1 MKKSLT
7 ILALATA
14 CAAVLGASGCAAA
27 SVRLTVDSYWYIDSH
42 EGIQPTSIDPEDQT
56 PRRTPESLLYEL
68 TFDEESGANKS
79 YRVDYYTDSE
89 NFAEGEDAHYLRT
102 VFYATTFDWSTDTN
116 EEYRLTA
123 EQAGQL
129 DTDAPH
135 LEGTVETV
143 YVLETEFKV
152 SGMYVFGGK
161 DTAANA
167 ENSVEFTDYMNTVT
181 YFRSSRNFL
190 EPVYSYKKVHTTTPL
205 TLNPAS
211 AETMCTQI
219 EYEYEVFYNLDCT
232 ELTYNYKEF
241 GENDSEANPL
251 NGKVSGLHNSDAFFD
266 NNQLYT
272 AVRGMSLSEG
282 FSANISLFVPE
293 NMGVMKV
300 RITGGAQGEL
310 NPETDKGIIDALEA
324 KYGTPAIPEKDEEST
339 EETEG
344 EEVQH
349 SYIYYNPVSIASS
362 DGRGVV
368 RNVWYAAIPDE
379 DNNTYRATMLYLS
392 QPLSYGLGTWEFTLA
407 EVESVLGNLA

>member
-79 YRVDYYTDSE
+79 YRVDYHTDSE

-167 ENSVEFTDYMNTVT
+167 ENSVGFTDYMNTVT

-241 GENDSEANPL
+241 GENHSEANPL

-349 SYIYYNPVSIASS
+349 SYIYYNPVSIASA